1 MVGYVGVPHGVEVPI
16 DAMFSATSGC
26 AAARPRYE
34 TYIPELLDD
43 VLNGSI
49 NPGRVF
55 DFETDLESIAG
66 AYAAMDERRA
76 IKSLVRVGT
85 V

>member
-1 MVGYVGVPHGVEVPI
+1 LRTNPKSRETPE
-16 DAMFSATSGC
+16 
-26 AAARPRYE
+26 R

-43 VLNGSI
+43 GLEGHI
-49 NPGRVF
+49 NPGRIF
-55 DFETDLESIAG
+55 DFTTDLGGIAE

-76 IKSLVRVGT
+76 IKSLVKVGT